1 MSPTPSRPSSPSDDE
16 EKAEELRLQKK
27 KEERIRREAARKAEE
42 EEEAA
47 AEAKKK
53 EEEERKKRE
62 EEEERLKEEERRR
75 KDEERLAKE
84 KEEKE
89 EKNRA
94 KSVGAL
100 VQASIARRGKENHP
114 IDVDSPTVVGKK
126 RKRTRMIASN
136 GDPESNDPNP
146 GDDGED
152 FDTESD
158 EYKDQKDE
166 DEEEPEK
173 TPTPTPTFTP
183 RKTSKKARVKCLLVG
198 NERRIRRSKRLR
210 REDSVVA
217 SSSNERIDALEESNR
232 ELSRRLS
239 LMEDMVRFIVQTIR
253 PIDANEE
260 TEEDRVKRT
269 GDVKGKGRKE

>member
-1 MSPTPSRPSSPSDDE
+1 MSPTPSRPSSSSDDE

-47 AEAKKK
+47 AEAQLAEIRRKKEEKKKREAEERKKK

-62 EEEERLKEEERRR
+62 EEEERVKEEECRR

-114 IDVDSPTVVGKK
+114 IDVDSPAVVGKK

-136 GDPESNDPNP
+136 SDPKSDDPNP
-146 GDDGED
+146 GDDGFEVRSLHFEEHHL
-152 FDTESD
+152 FDDREWIG
-158 EYKDQKDE
+158 
-166 DEEEPEK
+166 
-173 TPTPTPTFTP
+173 
-183 RKTSKKARVKCLLVG
+183 VLHCLQEGKSEVFVG
-198 NERRIRRSKRLR
+198 R
-210 REDSVVA
+210 
-217 SSSNERIDALEESNR
+217 
-232 ELSRRLS
+232 
-239 LMEDMVRFIVQTIR
+239 
-253 PIDANEE
+253 
-260 TEEDRVKRT
+260 KRT
-269 GDVKGKGRKE
+269 NNPKKQEAEKGGLDGSVHK